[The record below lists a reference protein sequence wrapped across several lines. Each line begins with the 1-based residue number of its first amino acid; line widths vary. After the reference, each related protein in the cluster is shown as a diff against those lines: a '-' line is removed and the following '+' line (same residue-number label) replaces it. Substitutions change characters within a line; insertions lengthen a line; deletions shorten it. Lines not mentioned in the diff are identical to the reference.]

1 MLSVSREPYRRCRPK
16 QEADSGAMRAPFPP
30 LLILGLAAIFMNSSA
45 AAKHGIWPCYW
56 VHGRMTAGNGTP
68 STRIWPV
75 GTHRMLGVVN
85 PGHPDVDAGEMPDK
99 VLNLLT
105 PEHDFTVWG
114 DFYVCPI
121 APQRPGWMRFVTVR
135 KARRLIAGHR

>member
-1 MLSVSREPYRRCRPK
+1 
-16 QEADSGAMRAPFPP
+16 MRLPFVP
-30 LLILGLAAIFMNSSA
+30 LLVVSLACAIVLCGPGEAKSA
-45 AAKHGIWPCYW
+45 TWPCYW

-75 GTHRMLGVVN
+75 GTHRMLGVVY
-85 PGHPDVDAGEMPDK
+85 PGHSDVDVGQMPAR

-114 DFYVCPI
+114 DFYVCPQ
-121 APQRPGWMRFVTVR
+121 APERAGWMRFVVV
-135 KARRLIAGHR
+135 KDAQRLVAGQK

>member
-1 MLSVSREPYRRCRPK
+1 MPK
-16 QEADSGAMRAPFPP
+16 LFVGP
-30 LLILGLAAIFMNSSA
+30 LILCLAIIGIPRSA
-45 AAKHGIWPCYW
+45 EGKSESWPCSW

-85 PGHPDVDAGEMPDK
+85 PGHSDVDAGEMPQR

-105 PEHDFTVWG
+105 PQNYFTVWG
-114 DFYVCPI
+114 DFYVCPV
-121 APQRPGWMRFVTVR
+121 APERSGWMRFVVV
-135 KARRLIAGHR
+135 KGARRLLPGHG